1 MRECKMKYFEVELK
15 NPDEFLKQQTE
26 DFIKANR
33 WLLIKEDETY
43 YLITQD
49 DYSWREMVEKFR
61 SVFEKKVSLD
71 KLETLTETDFLK
83 KFEKSYRGDLIKFLL
98 NSRNDTQYSMMKP
111 NAEKLEELNT
121 IIGLTNFKNAVKELV
136 AYLSFQDKINS
147 HEKQRHIYIFT
158 GEQGSGRK
166 FAIQFLESLFGLRA
180 VVANCKEF
188 FLPKITKEDFTV
200 VYDYLSARSR
210 PKIEFL
216 DSLRKHEGHTLAI
229 FLVNNIEEAKSIE
242 KEPSE
247 TTYRIS
253 IVPFPDYQ
261 QDELTSIG
269 RMMLVKKM
277 IRVNDDDFRKALS
290 KKSSINNSKDIRQL
304 VQEIIEFAVQ
314 SGFDPSE
321 NKELHL
327 ENFLIS
333 PESQIGLSK
342 KPEEILQELIGLK
355 AVKNLLSQQIAFNK
369 VNYLRKQHG
378 VINETSNH
386 HLVFS
391 GNPGTGKTEVARL
404 YTKILF
410 NNKIIQEDKLV
421 EVGRADLIGEYIGST
436 APKVKNIFDEAKG
449 GVLFIDEAY
458 SLIPRHEKDFGHE
471 AIATIIQEME
481 NRRDEVLV
489 IFAGY
494 EDLMKEFLDTNPG
507 LSSRI
512 SQEIIFEDYSTD
524 ELFAIFELMISRK
537 QYQLTDDCK
546 QKLCQHFS
554 ELNSNSYFGNA
565 RYVRKLVDHITVCQ
579 AQRVIN
585 MEDSQLASLE
595 SLSLVK
601 LEDIERDLEN
611 FEQKS
616 HNLNRTIGFGRY

>member
-1 MRECKMKYFEVELK
+1 MKYFEVELK

-26 DFIKANR
+26 DFVKANR
-33 WLLIKEDETY
+33 WLLIKEDETC

-49 DYSWREMVEKFR
+49 DYSRREMIEKFS
-61 SVFEKKVSLD
+61 SVFEKKVYMD
-71 KLETLTETDFLK
+71 KFEALTETDFLK
-83 KFEKSYRGDLIKFLL
+83 KLEKSYRGDLIKFLL

-111 NAEKLEELNT
+111 NTEKLEELNN
-121 IIGLTNFKNAVKELV
+121 IIGLTDFKNAVKELV
-136 AYLSFQDKINS
+136 AYLSFQDKIDS
-147 HEKQRHIYIFT
+147 HEKQRHFYIFT

-188 FLPKITKEDFTV
+188 FLPKITTEDFPV
-200 VYDYLSARSR
+200 VYDYFSARSR

-216 DSLRKHEGHTLAI
+216 DSICKHKGHTLAI
-229 FLVNNIEEAKSIE
+229 FLANNIEEAKSIE
-242 KEPSE
+242 KELSE

-261 QDELTSIG
+261 QDELSSIG
-269 RMMLVKKM
+269 RMMLAKKM

-290 KKSSINNSKDIRQL
+290 KKSSINNAKDIRQL

-321 NKELHL
+321 DKEIDL

-342 KPEEILQELIGLK
+342 KPEDILQELIGLK

-404 YTKILF
+404 YTKILY

-436 APKVKNIFDEAKG
+436 APKVKNVFDEAKG

-458 SLIPRHEKDFGHE
+458 SLIPRQEKDFGHE

-507 LSSRI
+507 LSSRV
-512 SQEIIFEDYSTD
+512 SQEIIFEDYSSD

-537 QYQLTDDCK
+537 QYHLTDDCK
-546 QKLCQHFS
+546 NKLYHHFS
-554 ELNSNSYFGNA
+554 ELKPDSHFGNA
-565 RYVRKLVDHITVCQ
+565 RYVRKLVDHIIVCQ

-585 MEDSQLASLE
+585 MEDSHLASFE
-595 SLSLVK
+595 SLSLVT
-601 LEDIERDLEN
+601 LEDIERALEN
-611 FEQKS
+611 FELKS
-616 HNLNRTIGFGRY
+616 HNFNRTIGFGRY

>member
-1 MRECKMKYFEVELK
+1 MRECKMKYFEVELT

-26 DFIKANR
+26 DFMKANR

-61 SVFEKKVSLD
+61 SIFEKKVSLD

-83 KFEKSYRGDLIKFLL
+83 KLEKSYRGDLIKFLL

-111 NAEKLEELNT
+111 NAEKLEEINT

-188 FLPKITKEDFTV
+188 FLPKITTEDFPV
-200 VYDYLSARSR
+200 VYDYFSARSR

-229 FLVNNIEEAKSIE
+229 FLANNIEEAKSIE
-242 KEPSE
+242 KELSE

-261 QDELTSIG
+261 HDELTSIG
-269 RMMLVKKM
+269 RLMLANKT
-277 IRVNDDDFRKALS
+277 IRVSDDDFRKALS
-290 KKSSINNSKDIRQL
+290 KKSSISNAKDIRQL

-321 NKELHL
+321 EKEIHL
-327 ENFLIS
+327 EDFLIS
-333 PESQIGLSK
+333 PERQIGLRK
-342 KPEEILQELIGLK
+342 KPEDTLQELIGLK

-410 NNKIIQEDKLV
+410 NNKIIQKDKLV

-524 ELFAIFELMISRK
+524 ELIAIFELMISRK

-554 ELNSNSYFGNA
+554 KLKSDSYFGNA

-585 MEDSQLASLE
+585 MEDSQLVSLE
-595 SLSLVK
+595 SLSLVT
-601 LEDIERDLEN
+601 LEDIERALEN
-611 FEQKS
+611 FELKS

>member
-26 DFIKANR
+26 DFMKANR

-71 KLETLTETDFLK
+71 KLETLTETNFLK

-188 FLPKITKEDFTV
+188 FLPKITKEDFPV
-200 VYDYLSARSR
+200 VYDYFSARSR

-229 FLVNNIEEAKSIE
+229 FLANNIEEAKSIE
-242 KEPSE
+242 KELSE

-269 RMMLVKKM
+269 RMMLAKKM

-321 NKELHL
+321 DKELHL

>member
-26 DFIKANR
+26 DFVKANR
-33 WLLIKEDETY
+33 WLLIKEDETC

-49 DYSWREMVEKFR
+49 DYSRREMIEKFS
-61 SVFEKKVSLD
+61 SVFEKKVYMD
-71 KLETLTETDFLK
+71 KFEALTETDFLK
-83 KFEKSYRGDLIKFLL
+83 KLEKSYRGDLIKFLL

-111 NAEKLEELNT
+111 NTEKLEELNN
-121 IIGLTNFKNAVKELV
+121 IIGLTDFKNAVKELV
-136 AYLSFQDKINS
+136 AYLSFQDKIDS
-147 HEKQRHIYIFT
+147 HEKQRHFYIFT

-188 FLPKITKEDFTV
+188 FLPKITTEDFPV
-200 VYDYLSARSR
+200 VYDYFSARSR

-229 FLVNNIEEAKSIE
+229 FLANNIEEAKSIE
-242 KEPSE
+242 KELSE

-269 RMMLVKKM
+269 RMMLAKKM
-277 IRVNDDDFRKALS
+277 IRVNDDDFRRAQS
-290 KKSSINNSKDIRQL
+290 KKSDINNAKDIRQF

-321 NKELHL
+321 DKEIHL

-342 KPEEILQELIGLK
+342 KPEDILQELIGLK

-369 VNYLRKQHG
+369 VNYLGKQHG

-404 YTKILF
+404 YTKILY

-436 APKVKNIFDEAKG
+436 APKVKNVFDEAKG

-507 LSSRI
+507 LSSRV
-512 SQEIIFEDYSTD
+512 SQEIIFEDYSSD

-537 QYQLTDDCK
+537 QYHLTDDCK
-546 QKLCQHFS
+546 NKLYHHFS
-554 ELNSNSYFGNA
+554 ELKPDSHFGNA
-565 RYVRKLVDHITVCQ
+565 RYVRKLVDHIIVCQ

-585 MEDSQLASLE
+585 MENSHLASLE
-595 SLSLVK
+595 SLSLVT
-601 LEDIERDLEN
+601 LEDIERALEN
-611 FEQKS
+611 FELKS
-616 HNLNRTIGFGRY
+616 HNFNRTIGFGRY

>member
-26 DFIKANR
+26 DFVKANR

-61 SVFEKKVSLD
+61 SVFEKKVFLD
-71 KLETLTETDFLK
+71 KLEVLTETDFLK
-83 KFEKSYRGDLIKFLL
+83 KIERTDRGDLIKFLL

-111 NAEKLEELNT
+111 NTEQLEELNN
-121 IIGLTNFKNAVKELV
+121 IIGLTDFKNAVKELV

-147 HEKQRHIYIFT
+147 HEKQRHFYIFT

-166 FAIQFLESLFGLRA
+166 FAIKFLESLFGLRA

-188 FLPKITKEDFTV
+188 FLPKITTEDFPV
-200 VYDYLSARSR
+200 VYDYFSARSR

-216 DSLRKHEGHTLAI
+216 ESLRQHEGHTLAI
-229 FLVNNIEEAKSIE
+229 FLANNIEEAKSIE
-242 KEPSE
+242 KELSE
-247 TTYRIS
+247 TAYRIS

-269 RMMLVKKM
+269 RLMLAKKM
-277 IRVNDDDFRKALS
+277 IQVNDDDFRRALS
-290 KKSSINNSKDIRQL
+290 KKSDINNAKDIRQF

-321 NKELHL
+321 DKEIHL
-327 ENFLIS
+327 ENISFS
-333 PESQIGLSK
+333 PESQIGLSQT
-342 KPEEILQELIGLK
+342 PEDILQELIGLK

-386 HLVFS
+386 HLIFS

-410 NNKIIQEDKLV
+410 NNKIIQEDKMV

-436 APKVKNIFDEAKG
+436 APRVKKVFDDAKG

-481 NRRDEVLV
+481 NRRDKVLV

-512 SQEIIFEDYSTD
+512 SQEIVFEDYSSD

-537 QYQLTDDCK
+537 QYQLRDDCK

-554 ELNSNSYFGNA
+554 ELKSDNYFGNA
-565 RYVRKLVDHITVCQ
+565 RYVRKLVDHIILCQ

-595 SLSLVK
+595 SLSLVI
-601 LEDIERDLEN
+601 LEDIERALEN
-611 FEQKS
+611 FELKS

>member
-1 MRECKMKYFEVELK
+1 M
-15 NPDEFLKQQTE
+15 
-26 DFIKANR
+26 KANR

-83 KFEKSYRGDLIKFLL
+83 KLEKSYRGDLIKFLL

-188 FLPKITKEDFTV
+188 FLPKITKEDFPV
-200 VYDYLSARSR
+200 VYDYFSARSR

-216 DSLRKHEGHTLAI
+216 ESLRQHEGHTLAI
-229 FLVNNIEEAKSIE
+229 FLANNIEEAKSIE
-242 KEPSE
+242 KELSE

-269 RMMLVKKM
+269 RIMLAKKM

-290 KKSSINNSKDIRQL
+290 KKFSINNAKDIRQL

-321 NKELHL
+321 DKEIHL

-333 PESQIGLSK
+333 PEIQIGLRK
-342 KPEEILQELIGLK
+342 KLEDTLQELIGLK

-421 EVGRADLIGEYIGST
+421 EVGRSDLIGEYIGST

-537 QYQLTDDCK
+537 QYQLPDGCK
-546 QKLCQHFS
+546 QMLCQHFS
-554 ELNSNSYFGNA
+554 ELKSDSYFGNA

-585 MEDSQLASLE
+585 MEDSQLANLE
-595 SLSLVK
+595 NLSLVK
-601 LEDIERDLEN
+601 LEDIERALEN
-611 FEQKS
+611 FELKS

>member
-1 MRECKMKYFEVELK
+1 MKYFEVELK

-26 DFIKANR
+26 DFVKANR

-61 SVFEKKVSLD
+61 SVFEKKVFLD
-71 KLETLTETDFLK
+71 KLEVLTETDFLK
-83 KFEKSYRGDLIKFLL
+83 KIERTDRGDLIKFLL

-111 NAEKLEELNT
+111 NTEQLEELNN
-121 IIGLTNFKNAVKELV
+121 IIGLTDFKNAVKELV

-147 HEKQRHIYIFT
+147 HEKQRHFYIFT

-166 FAIQFLESLFGLRA
+166 FAIKFLESLFGLRA

-188 FLPKITKEDFTV
+188 FLPKITTEDFPV
-200 VYDYLSARSR
+200 VYDYFSARSR

-216 DSLRKHEGHTLAI
+216 ESLRQHEGHTLAI
-229 FLVNNIEEAKSIE
+229 FLANNIEEAKSIE
-242 KEPSE
+242 KELSE
-247 TTYRIS
+247 TAYRIS

-269 RMMLVKKM
+269 RLMLAKKM
-277 IRVNDDDFRKALS
+277 IQVNDDDFRRALS
-290 KKSSINNSKDIRQL
+290 KKSDINNAKDIRQF

-321 NKELHL
+321 DKEIHL
-327 ENFLIS
+327 ENISFS
-333 PESQIGLSK
+333 PESQIGLSQT
-342 KPEEILQELIGLK
+342 PEDILQELIGLK

-386 HLVFS
+386 HLIFS

-410 NNKIIQEDKLV
+410 NNKIIQEDKMV

-436 APKVKNIFDEAKG
+436 APRVKKVFDDAKG

-481 NRRDEVLV
+481 NRRDKVLV

-512 SQEIIFEDYSTD
+512 SQEIVFEDYSSD

-537 QYQLTDDCK
+537 QYQLRDDCK

-554 ELNSNSYFGNA
+554 ELKSDNYFGNA
-565 RYVRKLVDHITVCQ
+565 RYVRKLVDHIILCQ

-595 SLSLVK
+595 SLSLVI
-601 LEDIERDLEN
+601 LEDIERALEN
-611 FEQKS
+611 FELKS

>member
-26 DFIKANR
+26 DFVKANR

-49 DYSWREMVEKFR
+49 DYSRREMIEKFR
-61 SVFEKKVSLD
+61 SVFEKKVYMD

-83 KFEKSYRGDLIKFLL
+83 KLGRSYRGDLIKFLL

-111 NAEKLEELNT
+111 NTEKLEELNN
-121 IIGLTNFKNAVKELV
+121 IIGLTDFKNAVKELV

-147 HEKQRHIYIFT
+147 HEKQRHFYIFT

-188 FLPKITKEDFTV
+188 FLPKITTEDFPV
-200 VYDYLSARSR
+200 VYDYFSAKPR
-210 PKIEFL
+210 PKLEFFE
-216 DSLRKHEGHTLAI
+216 SLRQLEGHTLAI
-229 FLVNNIEEAKSIE
+229 FMSNNIEEAKLIE
-242 KEPSE
+242 KELSE
-247 TTYRIS
+247 TAYRIS

-261 QDELTSIG
+261 QEELASIG
-269 RMMLVKKM
+269 RMMLAKKM
-277 IRVNDDDFRKALS
+277 IQANDDDFRRALS
-290 KKSSINNSKDIRQL
+290 KKSDINNAKDIRQF

-321 NKELHL
+321 DKEIHL
-327 ENFLIS
+327 ENISFS

-342 KPEEILQELIGLK
+342 TPEDILQELIGLK

-404 YTKILF
+404 YTKILY

-436 APKVKNIFDEAKG
+436 APKVKNVFDEAKG

-507 LSSRI
+507 LSSRV
-512 SQEIIFEDYSTD
+512 SQEIIFEDYSSD

-537 QYQLTDDCK
+537 QYHLTDDCK
-546 QKLCQHFS
+546 NKLCHHFS
-554 ELNSNSYFGNA
+554 ELKPDSHFGNA
-565 RYVRKLVDHITVCQ
+565 RYVRKLVDHIIVCQ

-585 MEDSQLASLE
+585 MEDSHLSSLE
-595 SLSLVK
+595 ILSLVT
-601 LEDIERDLEN
+601 LEDIENALES
-611 FEQKS
+611 FETNSQIS
-616 HNLNRTIGFGRY
+616 IPVIGFGRY

>member
-1 MRECKMKYFEVELK
+1 MKYFEVELT

-26 DFIKANR
+26 DFVKLNR
-33 WLLIKEDETY
+33 WLLIKENETY

-49 DYSWREMVEKFR
+49 DYSRREMIEKFR
-61 SVFEKKVSLD
+61 SVFEKKVYMD
-71 KLETLTETDFLK
+71 KFEKLTETDFLK
-83 KFEKSYRGDLIKFLL
+83 KLEKSYRADLIKFLL
-98 NSRNDTQYSMMKP
+98 NSRNDTQYPMMKP
-111 NAEKLEELNT
+111 NTEKLKELNN

-136 AYLSFQDKINS
+136 AYLSFQNKINS
-147 HEKQRHIYIFT
+147 HEKQRHIFIFI

-188 FLPKITKEDFTV
+188 FLPKITTEDFPV
-200 VYDYLSARSR
+200 VYDYFSARSR

-216 DSLRKHEGHTLAI
+216 ESLRKHEGYTLAI
-229 FLVNNIEEAKSIE
+229 FLANNIEEAKSIE
-242 KEPSE
+242 KELSE

-269 RMMLVKKM
+269 RMMLAKKM
-277 IRVNDDDFRKALS
+277 IRVNDDDFRKAQS
-290 KKSSINNSKDIRQL
+290 KKSDINNAKDIRQF

-314 SGFDPSE
+314 SGFDPSKD
-321 NKELHL
+321 KELHL
-327 ENFLIS
+327 ENISFS

-342 KPEEILQELIGLK
+342 KPEDILQELIGLK

-436 APKVKNIFDEAKG
+436 APKVKNIFNEAKG

-512 SQEIIFEDYSTD
+512 SQEIIFEDYSSD

-537 QYQLTDDCK
+537 QYQLSDDCK

-554 ELNSNSYFGNA
+554 EQKSDSYFGNA

-595 SLSLVK
+595 CLSLVTPG
-601 LEDIERDLEN
+601 DIERALEN
-611 FEQKS
+611 FELKS
-616 HNLNRTIGFGRY
+616 HNINRTIGFGRC